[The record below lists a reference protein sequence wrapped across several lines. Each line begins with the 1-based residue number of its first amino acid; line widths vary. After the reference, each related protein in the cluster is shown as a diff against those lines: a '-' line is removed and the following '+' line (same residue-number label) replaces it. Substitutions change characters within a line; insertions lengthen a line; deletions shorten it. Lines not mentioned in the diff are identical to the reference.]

1 MRLGI
6 DIGGTF
12 TDLALLDEAT
22 GEVRFG
28 KTLTTYGDPTD
39 GIIAGMRE
47 VLAEAGVQAADVTNV
62 VHGTT
67 LVTNAVIE
75 RKGAKTALITT
86 AGFRDVLELGR
97 ELRYDI
103 YDLNIVMPEPLVPRD
118 LRVGVAERIDAQG
131 LVRTPLA
138 EDELARVADGLVA
151 SGVESVAV
159 VFLHSYANPAHER
172 RAAEVLQRRHPDL
185 YVSLSCDVMPEIRE
199 FERTSATAMNAYVQ
213 PVTDRYLARLEGRLR
228 DEGFDGVLHIVVSSG
243 RRTTVEGARR
253 RPVQLLESGP
263 AGGTMA
269 AAYIGQDLA
278 SPGGGD
284 GAVSGGPGGERTP
297 PAARAN
303 GLATD
308 GGGDRRASRGPD
320 LLAFDM
326 GGTTAKAS
334 LVIGGAPEITTEFE
348 AAHVRRFK
356 RGSGLPVRIPV
367 VDMIEIGAG
376 GGSLAS
382 VNGLGLLQVGPES
395 AGSEPGPACYG
406 RGGTRPTVTDAD
418 LVLGYL
424 DPGYFLGG
432 AMTLDVGAAREALR
446 AHVAEPLA
454 LSVEDAALGI
464 HRVVNESMASA
475 ARTHTLARGHDPRR
489 FTLVAFGGA
498 GPVHAFQVARRLGV
512 TRLLVPVGAGCAS
525 ALGFLVSPVATERTR
540 SFVSEV
546 ADADWE
552 GINEF
557 LGAMEAEGQDFLAAS
572 GVSDGTVARTAEM
585 RYRGQGHEVAVALP
599 DGPLGPDRLGDI
611 AARFREAYGR
621 RFGRGI
627 DDVPLEGVTWRVV
640 VSGPTPRVEARQ
652 VSDGAGR
659 APKRSGTP
667 ARTRPV
673 RFPELDGPVDCP
685 VVSRYALCPGDLV
698 DGPAIIEERESTFVV
713 GPASRVEVT
722 PEGHLLVTLDHV

>member
-12 TDLALLDEAT
+12 TDLVLLDEVS
-22 GEVRFG
+22 GEMWFG

-39 GIIAGMRE
+39 GIIAGMHA
-47 VLAEAGVQAADVTNV
+47 VLADASASPEKVTNV

-75 RKGAKTALITT
+75 RKGAKTGLITT

-103 YDLNIVMPEPLVPRD
+103 YDLGIVMPEPLVPRD
-118 LRVGVAERIDAQG
+118 LRLGVVERTDAHG
-131 LVRTPLA
+131 TVRQELDENGLA
-138 EDELARVADGLVA
+138 EAVDRLAAE
-151 SGVESVAV
+151 GVESVAV
-159 VFLHSYANPAHER
+159 VFLHSYANPSNER
-172 RAAEVLQRRHPDL
+172 RAAEIIRDRQPGM
-185 YVSLSCDVMPEIRE
+185 YVSLSCEVMPEIRE

-228 DEGFDGVLHIVVSSG
+228 DEGFEGVLHIVVSSG
-243 RRTTVEGARR
+243 RLTTVEGARE

-269 AAYIGQDLA
+269 AAYFGRDLA
-278 SPGGGD
+278 AQDASGD
-284 GAVSGGPGGERTP
+284 GAPTG
-297 PAARAN
+297 AN
-303 GLATD
+303 
-308 GGGDRRASRGPD
+308 

-334 LVIGGAPEITTEFE
+334 LVVDGEPEITTEFE

-367 VDMIEIGAG
+367 IDMIEIGAG
-376 GGSLAS
+376 GGSIAS
-382 VNGLGLLQVGPES
+382 VNSLGLLQVGPES

-406 RGGTRPTVTDAD
+406 RGGTLPTVTDAD

-432 AMTLDVGAAREALR
+432 AMALDVDAARRAL
-446 AHVAEPLA
+446 HEHIAEPLGI
-454 LSVEDAALGI
+454 SIEDAALGI
-464 HRVVNESMASA
+464 HRTVNESMASA

-489 FTLVAFGGA
+489 FTMVAFGGA

-540 SFVSEV
+540 SFVSDIEG
-546 ADADWE
+546 ADWRS
-552 GINEF
+552 INGF
-557 LGAMEAEGQDFLAAS
+557 LGAMEGEGMGFLRQS
-572 GVSDGTVARTAEM
+572 GVTDAMSSSGPCM
-585 RYRGQGHEVAVALP
+585 NAL
-599 DGPLGPDRLGDI
+599 RLRAAAYSI
-611 AARFREAYGR
+611 AALRSARSRSRCEASPQAVVWIGR
-621 RFGRGI
+621 P
-627 DDVPLEGVTWRVV
+627 D
-640 VSGPTPRVEARQ
+640 
-652 VSDGAGR
+652 
-659 APKRSGTP
+659 
-667 ARTRPV
+667 
-673 RFPELDGPVDCP
+673 
-685 VVSRYALCPGDLV
+685 
-698 DGPAIIEERESTFVV
+698 
-713 GPASRVEVT
+713 ASRSRPT
-722 PEGHLLVTLDHV
+722 T

>member
-12 TDLALLDEAT
+12 TDLVLLDEDT
-22 GEVRFG
+22 GAVRFG
-28 KTLTTYGDPTD
+28 KTLTTHGDPTD
-39 GIIAGMRE
+39 GIVAGMRE
-47 VLAEAGVQAADVTNV
+47 VLAAAGASAADVTNV

-75 RKGAKTALITT
+75 RKGARTALVTT

-97 ELRYDI
+97 ELRYDL
-103 YDLNIVMPEPLVPRD
+103 YDLNIEMPEPLVPRD
-118 LRVGVAERIDAQG
+118 LRFGVTERVDAQG
-131 LVRTPLA
+131 RVRTPLD
-138 EDELARVADGLVA
+138 EDELIHISDQMVEA
-151 SGVESVAV
+151 GVESVAV

-172 RAAEVLQRRHPDL
+172 RAAEVLRQRHPGL
-185 YVSLSCDVMPEIRE
+185 YVSLSSGVMPEIRE

-213 PVTDRYLARLEGRLR
+213 PVADRYLARLDERLR
-228 DEGFDGVLHIVVSSG
+228 DEGFGGVLHIMVSSG
-243 RRTTVEGARR
+243 RLTTVDGARQ

-269 AAYIGQDLA
+269 AAYFGRDLA
-278 SPGGGD
+278 ARDAWGD
-284 GAVSGGPGGERTP
+284 GTPAGADPGSGPGQ
-297 PAARAN
+297 A
-303 GLATD
+303 
-308 GGGDRRASRGPD
+308 

-334 LVIGGAPEITTEFE
+334 LVVDGRPEITTEFE

-356 RGSGLPVRIPV
+356 KGSGLPVRIPV

-376 GGSLAS
+376 GGSVAR
-382 VNGLGLLQVGPES
+382 VNSLGLLQVGPQS

-406 RGGTRPTVTDAD
+406 RGGRRPTVTDAD

-424 DPGYFLGG
+424 DPDYFLGG
-432 AMTLDVGAAREALR
+432 AMALDVEAARQALR
-446 AHVAEPLA
+446 VHVAEPLA
-454 LSVEDAALGI
+454 LSVEEAALGV

-489 FTLVAFGGA
+489 FTMVAFGGA
-498 GPVHAFQVARRLGV
+498 GPVHAFGVARRLGV

-540 SFVSEV
+540 SFVTEV
-546 ADADWE
+546 DGADWSAVN
-552 GINEF
+552 GF
-557 LGAMEAEGQDFLAAS
+557 LDDMEAEGRAFLAAS
-572 GVSDGTVARTAEM
+572 DLADAAVARTAET

-599 DGPLGPDRLGDI
+599 DGPLGPDRLADI
-611 AARFREAYGR
+611 GQRFRQSYER

-627 DDVPLEGVTWRVV
+627 DDVPLESVTWRVV
-640 VSGPTPRVEARQ
+640 VSGPTPDVQARQ
-652 VSDGAGR
+652 PSPAGR
-659 APKRSGTP
+659 ADDLGER
-667 ARTRPV
+667 RTRPV
-673 RFPELDGPVDCP
+673 RFPEHDGPVDCP
-685 VVSRYALCPGDLV
+685 VLSRYALGPGDAF

-713 GPASRVEVT
+713 GPGSRVEVT
-722 PEGHLLVTLDHV
+722 PESHLLVTLDP

>member
-12 TDLALLDEAT
+12 TDLVLLDEGT
-22 GEVRFG
+22 GAVRFG
-28 KTLTTYGDPTD
+28 KTLTTHGDPTD
-39 GIIAGMRE
+39 GLVAGMRE
-47 VLAEAGVQAADVTNV
+47 VLAAAGASAADVTNV

-75 RKGAKTALITT
+75 RRGAKTALVTT

-103 YDLNIVMPEPLVPRD
+103 YDLAIEMPEPLVPRD
-118 LRVGVAERIDAQG
+118 LRFDVTERVDAQG
-131 LVRTPLA
+131 RVRTPLD
-138 EDELARVADGLVA
+138 EDELIRISDGLVEA
-151 SGVESVAV
+151 GVESVAV

-172 RAAEVLQRRHPDL
+172 RAAEVLRGRHPDL
-185 YVSLSCDVMPEIRE
+185 YVSLSSDVMPEIRE
-199 FERTSATAMNAYVQ
+199 YERTSATAMNAFVQ
-213 PVTDRYLARLEGRLR
+213 PVADRYLARLDERLR
-228 DEGFDGVLHIVVSSG
+228 AQGFGGVLHIMVSSG
-243 RRTTVEGARR
+243 RLTTVDGARQ

-269 AAYIGQDLA
+269 AAYFGRDLA
-278 SPGGGD
+278 ARDAWGD
-284 GAVSGGPGGERTP
+284 GTPAGADPGSGPGQ
-297 PAARAN
+297 A
-303 GLATD
+303 
-308 GGGDRRASRGPD
+308 

-334 LVIGGAPEITTEFE
+334 LVVDGRPEITTEFE

-356 RGSGLPVRIPV
+356 KGSGLPVRIPV
-367 VDMIEIGAG
+367 IDMIEIGAG
-376 GGSLAS
+376 GGSIAR
-382 VNGLGLLQVGPES
+382 VNSLGLLQVGPQS

-406 RGGTRPTVTDAD
+406 RGGRRPTVTDAD

-432 AMTLDVGAAREALR
+432 AMTLDVEAAREALR
-446 AHVAEPLA
+446 VHVAEPLA
-454 LSVEDAALGI
+454 LSVEEAALGV

-489 FTLVAFGGA
+489 FTMVAFGGA
-498 GPVHAFQVARRLGV
+498 GPVHAFGVARRLGV

-540 SFVSEV
+540 SFVTDV
-546 ADADWE
+546 DGADWSAVNGFLDEMEDE
-552 GINEF
+552 GR
-557 LGAMEAEGQDFLAAS
+557 AFLAAS
-572 GVSDGTVARTAEM
+572 DLADAAALRTAEM

-599 DGPLGPDRLGDI
+599 GGPLGPDRLADI
-611 AARFREAYGR
+611 GQRFHQSYER

-627 DDVPLEGVTWRVV
+627 DDVPLESVTWRVV
-640 VSGPTPRVEARQ
+640 VSGPTPDVQARQ
-652 VSDGAGR
+652 PSPAGR
-659 APKRSGTP
+659 ADDLGER
-667 ARTRPV
+667 RTRPV
-673 RFPELDGPVDCP
+673 RFPEHDGPVDCP
-685 VVSRYALCPGDLV
+685 VLSRYALGPGDAF

-713 GPASRVEVT
+713 GPGSRVEVT
-722 PEGHLLVTLDHV
+722 PDAHLLVTLDP

>member
-12 TDLALLDEAT
+12 TDLVLLDEAT
-22 GEVRFG
+22 GAVRFG
-28 KTLTTYGDPTD
+28 KTLTTHGDPTD
-39 GIIAGMRE
+39 GIVEGMRE
-47 VLAEAGVQAADVTNV
+47 VLAEAGVEASDVTNV

-75 RKGAKTALITT
+75 RKGARTGLITT

-103 YDLNIVMPEPLVPRD
+103 YDLDIVMPAPLVPRD
-118 LRVGVAERIDAQG
+118 LRAGVTERVDAG
-131 LVRTPLA
+131 GAVRTPLDEA
-138 EDELARVADGLVA
+138 ELARVADDLVA
-151 SGVESVAV
+151 RGVESLAV

-172 RAAEVLQRRHPDL
+172 RAAEVLRARHPDL

-199 FERTSATAMNAYVQ
+199 FERTSATAMNATVQ
-213 PVTDRYLARLEGRLR
+213 PVADRYLARLDDRLR
-228 DEGFDGVLHIVVSSG
+228 AEGFGGVLHIVVSSG
-243 RRTTVEGARR
+243 RLTTVEGARR

-269 AAYIGQDLA
+269 AAFFGRDLA
-278 SPGGGD
+278 SGGTPGGD
-284 GAVSGGPGGERTP
+284 GAAGRD
-297 PAARAN
+297 AA
-303 GLATD
+303 G
-308 GGGDRRASRGPD
+308 D

-334 LVIGGAPEITTEFE
+334 LVVGGAPEITTEFE
-348 AAHVRRFK
+348 AAHVKRFK
-356 RGSGLPVRIPV
+356 KGSGLPVRIPV
-367 VDMIEIGAG
+367 IDMIEIGAG
-376 GGSLAS
+376 GGSVAS
-382 VNGLGLLQVGPES
+382 VNALGLLQVGPES

-406 RGGTRPTVTDAD
+406 RGGGRPTVTDAD

-432 AMTLDVGAAREALR
+432 AMTLDVEAAREALR
-446 AHVAEPLA
+446 EHVAEPLG
-454 LSVEDAALGI
+454 LSVEDAALGV

-489 FTLVAFGGA
+489 FTMVAFGGA

-540 SFVSEV
+540 SFVSEI
-546 ADADWE
+546 AGADWTH
-552 GINEF
+552 INGF
-557 LGAMEAEGQDFLAAS
+557 LASMEAEGRGFLDAS
-572 GVSDGTVARTAEM
+572 GVADGTALRTAEM

-599 DGPLGPDRLGDI
+599 DGVLGADTLPDIG
-611 AARFREAYGR
+611 ARFRATYER

-627 DDVPLEGVTWRVV
+627 DDVPLESVTWRVV
-640 VSGPTPRVEARQ
+640 VSGPTPEVQARQ
-652 VSDGAGR
+652 R
-659 APKRSGTP
+659 ADATAPPAASGT
-667 ARTRPV
+667 TRPV
-673 RFPELDGPVDCP
+673 RFPEHDGPVDCLI
-685 VVSRYALCPGDLV
+685 VSRYALRPGDTLE
-698 DGPAIIEERESTFVV
+698 GPAIIEERESTFVV
-713 GPASRVEVT
+713 GPDAHVTVT
-722 PEGHLLVTLDHV
+722 PQGHLLVTLDVATQHDTGGTP